1 MKKIKLNVAKLQ
13 LNKEKIA
20 ELTDEHAGLIIG
32 GTYYAV
38 CADYTRF
45 CDVIMQTGTS
55 VYCVPPNPGDT
66 RCDDCGVCPRF

>member
-20 ELTDEHAGLIIG
+20 GLTDEQTRLMKG

-45 CDVIMQTGTS
+45 CDLILQTGTS
-55 VYCVPPNPGDT
+55 VYCVPQNPGDT
-66 RCDDCGVCPRF
+66 RCADCGVCPRL